1 LRRARRAGSFSA
13 VKLLV
18 TEAAANLGFRR
29 QRSEAMRASRSHTHF
44 DHGAAL
50 RVPPPHDAKNWRT
63 LWMWLG
69 EDAHLMAEVG
79 AVQVRT
85 PEGPVVAH
93 CGDWIVLSHSGA
105 FHVAHTTRTCD
116 A

>member
-1 LRRARRAGSFSA
+1 MPFARSIPS
-13 VKLLV
+13 
-18 TEAAANLGFRR
+18 
-29 QRSEAMRASRSHTHF
+29 F

-50 RVPPPHDAKNWRT
+50 RVPPPNDAESWRM

-69 EDAHLMAEVG
+69 EDARAVAEAS

-85 PEGPVVAH
+85 PAGPVIAH

-105 FHVAHTTRTCD
+105 FHVAHTPRACH

>member
-1 LRRARRAGSFSA
+1 
-13 VKLLV
+13 V
-18 TEAAANLGFRR
+18 TEAPTNLGFRR
-29 QRSEAMRASRSHTHF
+29 QRIEAMRASRTQTHF

-69 EDAHLMAEVG
+69 EGAHLISEAG
-79 AVQVRT
+79 CVQVLT
-85 PEGPVVAH
+85 PEGPVIAH
-93 CGDWIVLSHSGA
+93 SGDWIVLSHSGC
-105 FHVAHTTRTCD
+105 FHVAHAARNCD

>member
-1 LRRARRAGSFSA
+1 MSVHRFPPP
-13 VKLLV
+13 
-18 TEAAANLGFRR
+18 
-29 QRSEAMRASRSHTHF
+29 F

-50 RVPPPHDAKNWRT
+50 RVPPPSDAANWRA
-63 LWMWLG
+63 LWAWLG
-69 EDAHLMAEVG
+69 ADACAVAEAS

-85 PEGPVVAH
+85 PEGQVVAH

-105 FHVAHTTRTCD
+105 FHVAHSVRTCD

>member
-1 LRRARRAGSFSA
+1 MRLISNGPMRAR
-13 VKLLV
+13 
-18 TEAAANLGFRR
+18 
-29 QRSEAMRASRSHTHF
+29 ASHLRF

-50 RVPPPHDAKNWRT
+50 RVPPPGDSKNWRT

-69 EDAHLMAEVG
+69 EDACSVAEAA
-79 AVQVRT
+79 AVQVLT

-93 CGDWIVLSHSGA
+93 SGDWIVLSVSGD
-105 FHVAHTTRTCD
+105 FHVAHAVRTCD

>member
-1 LRRARRAGSFSA
+1 
-13 VKLLV
+13 
-18 TEAAANLGFRR
+18 
-29 QRSEAMRASRSHTHF
+29 MRASRSHPHF

-69 EDAHLMAEVG
+69 EDAHMISEGG

-105 FHVAHTTRTCD
+105 FHVAHAVRTCD

>member
-1 LRRARRAGSFSA
+1 MRRSSM
-13 VKLLV
+13 
-18 TEAAANLGFRR
+18 
-29 QRSEAMRASRSHTHF
+29 SPSF

-50 RVPPPHDAKNWRT
+50 RVPPPTDAVNWRK

-69 EDAHLMAEVG
+69 ADAHAVVTEAA

-85 PEGPVVAH
+85 PNGPVVAH
-93 CGDWIVLSHSGA
+93 AGDWIVLSVTGD
-105 FHVAHTTRTCD
+105 FHVAHTARACD

>member
-1 LRRARRAGSFSA
+1 
-13 VKLLV
+13 
-18 TEAAANLGFRR
+18 
-29 QRSEAMRASRSHTHF
+29 MRAHRIHPPF

-50 RVPPPHDAKNWRT
+50 RVPPPHDARSWRM
-63 LWMWLG
+63 LWRWLG
-69 EDAHLMAEVG
+69 DDAWAVAEAS

-93 CGDWIVLSHSGA
+93 CGDWIVLTVDGA
-105 FHVAHTTRTCD
+105 FHVARAARVCD

>member
-1 LRRARRAGSFSA
+1 
-13 VKLLV
+13 
-18 TEAAANLGFRR
+18 
-29 QRSEAMRASRSHTHF
+29 MRVIRLHPPF

-50 RVPPPHDAKNWRT
+50 RVPPPSDTTSWRK
-63 LWMWLG
+63 LWAWLG
-69 EDAHLMAEVG
+69 EDALSVAEAA

-85 PEGPVVAH
+85 PEGDVVAR

-105 FHVAHTTRTCD
+105 FHVAHAVRTCD

>member
-1 LRRARRAGSFSA
+1 
-13 VKLLV
+13 
-18 TEAAANLGFRR
+18 
-29 QRSEAMRASRSHTHF
+29 M
-44 DHGAAL
+44 
-50 RVPPPHDAKNWRT
+50 

-69 EDAHLMAEVG
+69 DDARAVAEAS

-93 CGDWIVLSHSGA
+93 CGDWIVLSHSGS
-105 FHVAHTTRTCD
+105 FHVAHAARACD

>member
-1 LRRARRAGSFSA
+1 
-13 VKLLV
+13 
-18 TEAAANLGFRR
+18 
-29 QRSEAMRASRSHTHF
+29 MRASHSHPPF

-50 RVPPPHDAKNWRT
+50 RVPPPNDVRSWTMLWR
-63 LWMWLG
+63 WLG
-69 EDAHLMAEVG
+69 EDAEVVSEGG

-93 CGDWIVLSHSGA
+93 CGDWIVLSHSGV
-105 FHVAHTTRTCD
+105 FHVAHAVRTHD

>member
-1 LRRARRAGSFSA
+1 MRT
-13 VKLLV
+13 V
-18 TEAAANLGFRR
+18 
-29 QRSEAMRASRSHTHF
+29 RSQPHF

-50 RVPPPHDAKNWRT
+50 RVPPHDDSRNWRK

-69 EDAHLMAEVG
+69 EEAEVIAEG
-79 AVQVRT
+79 AAIQVRT
-85 PEGPVVAH
+85 PDGPVVAH

-105 FHVAHTTRTCD
+105 FHVAHAVRACD

>member
-1 LRRARRAGSFSA
+1 MSA
-13 VKLLV
+13 H
-18 TEAAANLGFRR
+18 R
-29 QRSEAMRASRSHTHF
+29 THPPF

-50 RVPPPHDAKNWRT
+50 RVPPPNDVRSWRV
-63 LWMWLG
+63 LWSWLG
-69 EDAHLMAEVG
+69 DDAWAVAEAS

-93 CGDWIVLSHSGA
+93 CGDWIVLTVGGA
-105 FHVAHTTRTCD
+105 FHVAHAVRVCD

>member
-1 LRRARRAGSFSA
+1 MPVIRL
-13 VKLLV
+13 
-18 TEAAANLGFRR
+18 
-29 QRSEAMRASRSHTHF
+29 HPPF

-50 RVPPPHDAKNWRT
+50 RVPPSHDQKNWAV
-63 LWMWLG
+63 LWQWLG
-69 EDAHLMAEVG
+69 EDAQSVAEAA

-105 FHVAHTTRTCD
+105 FHVAHTLRPHD

>member
-1 LRRARRAGSFSA
+1 M
-13 VKLLV
+13 
-18 TEAAANLGFRR
+18 TEAAANLRFRR
-29 QRSEAMRASRSHTHF
+29 SDSDAMPAIHTLPRF

-69 EDAHLMAEVG
+69 EDAHLISEGG
-79 AVQVRT
+79 AIQVRT

-93 CGDWIVLSHSGA
+93 SGDWIVLSHSGA
-105 FHVAHTTRTCD
+105 FHVAHAARACD

>member
-1 LRRARRAGSFSA
+1 
-13 VKLLV
+13 
-18 TEAAANLGFRR
+18 
-29 QRSEAMRASRSHTHF
+29 MRVHRLHPPF

-50 RVPPPHDAKNWRT
+50 RVPPPQDSKNWAV
-63 LWMWLG
+63 LWSWLG
-69 EDAHLMAEVG
+69 DEAHAVAEGV

-93 CGDWIVLSHSGA
+93 CGDWIVLSHSGT
-105 FHVAHTTRTCD
+105 FHVARTSRTHD